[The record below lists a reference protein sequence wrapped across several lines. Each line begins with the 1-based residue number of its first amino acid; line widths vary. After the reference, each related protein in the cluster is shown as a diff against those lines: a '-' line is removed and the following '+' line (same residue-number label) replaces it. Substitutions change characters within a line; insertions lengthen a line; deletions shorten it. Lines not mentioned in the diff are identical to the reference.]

1 MYVEAV
7 SIGPHYILAGSILI
21 SLFSFLHR
29 HGRCKNGH
37 LLFQIDTVFKNH
49 VSLSMSS
56 ETSEFVKQ
64 SSRDVV
70 LNCCMIQQ
78 PNLEL
83 KAVIIDAKNGLKVQV
98 MPLDGVKTADTLQ
111 DFKGYICATFKPDM
125 PYWESL
131 HKAVEDLQSHVITR
145 ILFPMES
152 DFSANGKYRK
162 DLAHYTPADPLL
174 ELDGLYQTDA
184 LNAALRCPPGPPFL
198 LTGPFGT
205 GKTRLIARLAHQ
217 ILHTRP
223 DARVLICVHHIQT
236 ADSYLDSFFL
246 KMQKH
251 PLPCEPV
258 RLVGKFNEKP
268 SKFLFTPQSQEK
280 DRYYKTFAELAL
292 EKPRLLVTTTGAAMQ
307 LKRLYV
313 HEYFTH
319 IFIDEAAQCIE
330 PEAIVPLHLAGK
342 HTKILLAGDHLQV
355 RATLQLYCM
364 VSKF

>member
-1 MYVEAV
+1 MYTYVYHQAPFY
-7 SIGPHYILAGSILI
+7 SQY
-21 SLFSFLHR
+21 LFSFSCR
-29 HGRCKNGH
+29 YGRCKDGH
-37 LLFQIDTVFKNH
+37 LVFEMNI
-49 VSLSMSS
+49 VSYNQVTLSMSS
-56 ETSEFVKQ
+56 ETGEFVKQ
-64 SSRDVV
+64 SSRYVV
-70 LNCCMIQQ
+70 LNCCMIKQ

-98 MPLDGVKTADTLQ
+98 VPLAGVNTTLQ
-111 DFKGYICATFKPDM
+111 TFKGYICATFIPDM
-125 PYWESL
+125 QYWESL

-162 DLAHYTPADPLL
+162 DLARYTPADPLL

-223 DARVLICVHHIQT
+223 DSRVLICVHHIQT

-246 KMQKH
+246 KMHKH

-258 RLVGKFNEKP
+258 RLLGQFEKKP
-268 SKFLFTPQSQEK
+268 SEFFFTPQRQEK
-280 DRYYKTFAELAL
+280 DRYYKTFAELASLGAL
-292 EKPRLLVTTTGAAMQ
+292 EKPRLLVTTTGAAMR
-307 LKRLYV
+307 LKRPYT

-330 PEAIVPLHLAGK
+330 PEAIAPLHLTGK

-355 RATLQLYCM
+355 RATMQLYCM

>member
-1 MYVEAV
+1 MKFQMNIV
-7 SIGPHYILAGSILI
+7 SY
-21 SLFSFLHR
+21 
-29 HGRCKNGH
+29 N
-37 LLFQIDTVFKNH
+37 QVT
-49 VSLSMSS
+49 LSMSS

-98 MPLDGVKTADTLQ
+98 IPLVGVNTADTLQ
-111 DFKGYICATFKPDM
+111 ALNGYICATFKPDM
-125 PYWESL
+125 SYWESL
-131 HKAVEDLQSHVITR
+131 HKAVEDLQPRVITR
-145 ILFPMES
+145 ILFPVER
-152 DFSANGKYRK
+152 DFGANGTHRK
-162 DLAHYTPADPLL
+162 DLGRYTPADPLL
-174 ELDGLYQTDA
+174 KLDGLYQTDA
-184 LNAALRCPPGPPFL
+184 LNAALTCPPGPPFL

-223 DARVLICVHHIQT
+223 DSRVLICVHHIQT
-236 ADSYLDSFFL
+236 ADSYLDSLFL

-251 PLPCEPV
+251 PLPCEPI
-258 RLVGKFNEKP
+258 RLLGEIEKKP
-268 SKFLFTPQSQEK
+268 SEFFFTPERQKK
-280 DRYYKTFAELAL
+280 DRYYRRSKELADAL
-292 EKPRLLVTTTGAAMQ
+292 EKPQLLVTTTGAAMQ
-307 LKRLYV
+307 LKRLYK

-330 PEAIVPLHLAGK
+330 PEALAPLHLAGK

-355 RATLQLYCM
+355 RATMQLYCM
-364 VSKF
+364 ISKF